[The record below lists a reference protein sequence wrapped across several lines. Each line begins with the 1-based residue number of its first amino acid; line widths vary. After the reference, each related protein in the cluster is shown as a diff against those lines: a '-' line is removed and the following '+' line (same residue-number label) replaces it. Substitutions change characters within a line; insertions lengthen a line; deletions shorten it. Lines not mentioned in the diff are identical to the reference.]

1 MNAPTIT
8 VEYRRSGG
16 YWMARYYDE
25 IGRLGPSAF
34 GSTKER
40 AAFELG
46 LLKGQHPEVFTR
58 TIEELTKGE
67 IV

>member
-1 MNAPTIT
+1 MKIAFL
-8 VEYRRSGG
+8 YKRSER
-16 YWMARYYDE
+16 YWIARYFDD
-25 IGRLGPSAF
+25 LGPIGPIAS
-34 GSTKER
+34 GITKEQ

-46 LLKGQHPEVFTR
+46 LLKGQNPVAFTR

>member
-1 MNAPTIT
+1 MKIT
-8 VEYRRSGG
+8 FQYKKGER
-16 YWMARYYDE
+16 YWTARYFDD
-25 IGRLGPSAF
+25 LGPLGPLAS
-34 GSTKER
+34 GITKER

-46 LLKGQHPEVFTR
+46 LLKGQNPVAFTR